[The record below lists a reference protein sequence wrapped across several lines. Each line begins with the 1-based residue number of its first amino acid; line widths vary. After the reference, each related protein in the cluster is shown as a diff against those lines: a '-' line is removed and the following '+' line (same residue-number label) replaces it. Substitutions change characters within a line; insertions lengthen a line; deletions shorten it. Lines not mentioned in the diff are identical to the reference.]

1 MDTSVL
7 LNWIFGGGLL
17 AALTALVTLGPTV
30 RKAKA
35 EAEKAKAD
43 AETVRI
49 DNTEHATR
57 ILIENIVEPCFI
69 KSHQEQRQHPYRH
82 IFYLQVSQ
90 QLSYLLFHFFLFFP
104 VYAVPVNKVR
114 FMMERPNVTSSVY
127 SSSSP
132 IEIPR
137 AITLSFTSMPSSLR
151 EI

>member
-49 DNTEHATR
+49 DNTEHATPQR
-57 ILIENIVEPCFI
+57 VNL
-69 KSHQEQRQHPYRH
+69 QEFYQR
-82 IFYLQVSQ
+82 LW
-90 QLSYLLFHFFLFFP
+90 
-104 VYAVPVNKVR
+104 
-114 FMMERPNVTSSVY
+114 
-127 SSSSP
+127 
-132 IEIPR
+132 
-137 AITLSFTSMPSSLR
+137 TLKKTAKKSSLQDLM
-151 EI
+151 I

>member
-17 AALTALVTLGPTV
+17 AALTALLTLGPTV

-57 ILIENIVEPCFI
+57 ILIDNIVEPLKKELSATRREMARLRKAIDGANDCLHRADCPVLYGLRELP
-69 KSHQEQRQHPYRH
+69 KTEPDPDSGEYLGKRGQR
-82 IFYLQVSQ
+82 
-90 QLSYLLFHFFLFFP
+90 
-104 VYAVPVNKVR
+104 KVR
-114 FMMERPNVTSSVY
+114 ASGSGDGGPPGVGPDAEDSGR
-127 SSSSP
+127 
-132 IEIPR
+132 
-137 AITLSFTSMPSSLR
+137 
-151 EI
+151 

>member
-17 AALTALVTLGPTV
+17 AALTALLTLGPTV

-57 ILIENIVEPCFI
+57 ILIDNIVEPL
-69 KSHQEQRQHPYRH
+69 KTVSYTHLTLPTTPY
-82 IFYLQVSQ
+82 V
-90 QLSYLLFHFFLFFP
+90 
-104 VYAVPVNKVR
+104 
-114 FMMERPNVTSSVY
+114 
-127 SSSSP
+127 
-132 IEIPR
+132 
-137 AITLSFTSMPSSLR
+137 
-151 EI
+151 

>member
-57 ILIENIVEPCFI
+57 ILIENIDR
-69 KSHQEQRQHPYRH
+69 KSTR
-82 IFYLQVSQ
+82 L
-90 QLSYLLFHFFLFFP
+90 
-104 VYAVPVNKVR
+104 N
-114 FMMERPNVTSSVY
+114 SSHMPK
-127 SSSSP
+127 S
-132 IEIPR
+132 R
-137 AITLSFTSMPSSLR
+137 MPSSA
-151 EI
+151 